1 MRINLEIL
9 KSKRIIQDLQSPP
22 SPSSLS
28 IWKSNGENERI
39 LFIASDQCSAY
50 VSALR
55 HASLYLCQ
63 GMLRNLPKVIQNHTY
78 FMISHKMCHK
88 IYALL
93 KCLLLS
99 IVWVMNLRP
108 KYPVWSLGQCR
119 IPKLWISD
127 KRRTILGKL
136 PREDLKSKL
145 WRAKIHWKN
154 LWNILKNTLG
164 QSEKYFR
171 KLLKIL
177 WKLSKTLWNTLEV
190 VWNT

>member
-1 MRINLEIL
+1 MNRERNISHQTAAGEIL
-9 KSKRIIQDLQSPP
+9 GSICNKESMTVHSYSKRIIQDLQSPS

-28 IWKSNGENERI
+28 IWMSNGENNRI

-63 GMLRNLPKVIQNHTY
+63 GMLRNLRKVIQNHTY
-78 FMISHKMCHK
+78 FMIYHK

-136 PREDLKSKL
+136 PREDFKKQTV
-145 WRAKIHWKN
+145 K
-154 LWNILKNTLG
+154 G
-164 QSEKYFR
+164 
-171 KLLKIL
+171 
-177 WKLSKTLWNTLEV
+177 
-190 VWNT
+190 